1 MTAEPRSAD
10 ILRKRQR
17 GTATLETVGE
27 LAGVSRSTVS
37 RVINKSPGVSEQ
49 AIAAVHKAIAE
60 LGYVTNHAAKNLA
73 TRRALAV
80 TVLVPEDM
88 DRFFGDPF
96 FGSIMRGIESEIEG
110 TDLVLNMAV
119 ASEGSLEKT
128 IDYLAGGQT
137 NGILVFSHHSSH
149 RLIAQ
154 LESRVPIVYGGKP
167 IGDPEGKMY
176 VDIDNVE
183 AGRKAGR
190 YLVKRGCERVAV
202 IGGPAD
208 MPSAV
213 EREAGVLEITGAADK
228 QGPIEPADY
237 SSEGGRRAAV
247 RLLRSGV
254 PFDGLFAANDLMARA
269 AVRVF
274 IQAGLRVPEDVA
286 VVGFDDSK
294 AAVTDHPHLTTV
306 RQDVALQGKW
316 MARLL
321 LQQLDGTDTGPRA
334 VILPTELVVR
344 ESA

>member
-1 MTAEPRSAD
+1 MTAVAKSAGEPRQS
-10 ILRKRQR
+10 QR
-17 GTATLETVGE
+17 GTATLETVGR

-37 RVINKSPGVSEQ
+37 RVINKSPGVSDQ
-49 AIAAVHKAIAE
+49 TIAAVNKAIAE

-73 TRRALAV
+73 TRKALAV

-149 RLIAQ
+149 RLITS
-154 LESRVPIVYGGKP
+154 LESRVPIVYGGRP
-167 IGDPEGKMY
+167 IGDPEGKSY

-190 YLVKRGCERVAV
+190 YLVERGCESVAV

-208 MPSAV
+208 MPSSV
-213 EREAGVLEITGAADK
+213 ERQSGLLEVTRAAGRE
-228 QGPIEPADY
+228 GPIEPADY
-237 SSEGGRRAAV
+237 SAEGGRRAAQ
-247 RLLRSGV
+247 RLLQSGV

-274 IQAGLRVPEDVA
+274 IQAGLRVPADVA

-306 RQDVALQGKW
+306 RQDVARQGKW

-321 LQQLDGTDTGPRA
+321 LQQLDGTHAGPRA
-334 VILPTELVVR
+334 ITLPTELIVR